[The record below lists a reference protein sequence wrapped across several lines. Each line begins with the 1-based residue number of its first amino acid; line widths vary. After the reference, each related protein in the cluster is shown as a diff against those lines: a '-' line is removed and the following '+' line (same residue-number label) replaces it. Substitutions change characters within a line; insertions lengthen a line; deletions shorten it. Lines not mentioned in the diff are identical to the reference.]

1 MRRPYTGDKRPVA
14 KKATPHIVALVECI
28 EANWPALWNNGIF
41 AIREKRSKNQMS
53 VHAKGTAADVSYRFM
68 GTKGKRIGGR
78 KQALACCAFLVES
91 ADALGIEMIIDYKF
105 GKFGRAWKC
114 TRNAWLVYDKPT
126 VQFGGSGD
134 WLHIEVDGRMTAPQV
149 KSVFSDLGM
158 VA

>member
-14 KKATPHIVALVECI
+14 KAATPHIVSLVECI

-53 VHAKGTAADVSYRFM
+53 VHAKGTAADVSYRFI
-68 GTKGKRIGGR
+68 GGKGKRVGGR
-78 KQALACCAFLVES
+78 KQALACMAFLTEN
-91 ADALGIEMIIDYKF
+91 ADALGLEMIIDYKF
-105 GKFGRAWKC
+105 GKFGRAWRCDRGVWK
-114 TRNAWLVYDKPT
+114 VYDKPT

-134 WLHIEVDGRMTAPQV
+134 WLHIEVDGKLKAPQV
-149 KSVFSDLGM
+149 KAVFRDLGM